1 MIQIINSPA
10 NVVAFRAMGEVSK
23 KDYEDV
29 VIPNV
34 ESLVKRTDE
43 LNFLLELDTD
53 LGNYT
58 MGAWWEDFIVGL
70 KNFGKWH
77 RAAIVSDSDNII
89 SFTNAFSYIAQGE
102 YKGFKKANLDEALRW
117 VSGR

>member
-1 MIQIINSPA
+1 MIQIIDSPD
-10 NVVAFRAMGEVSK
+10 NVVAFRAIDEVTK

-29 VIPNV
+29 VVPAV
-34 ESLVKRTDE
+34 EALVAKTDE
-43 LNFLLELDTD
+43 LNFLLVLDTE

-58 MGAWWEDFIVGL
+58 AGAWFEDAMIGF

-89 SFTNAFSYIAQGE
+89 AFTNAFSYIAPGE
-102 YKGFKKANLDEALRW
+102 YRGFKKDELNIAMLW
-117 VSGR
+117 VGGK